1 MEDRHVNWFALEK
14 ACAVTA
20 CPVCTIVGERTAKYI
35 DNMLF
40 EHVSDR
46 GFRATYREAGGF
58 CPTHSANLDSW
69 RDGLAVAILGV
80 DILSSFMPDLKRG
93 KAPKRKAMCPACAE
107 SRRVEGE
114 FLGYIA
120 ERTEEDFKV
129 FFSASGGLCVP
140 HYARL
145 LSLTRRVPRWLSEFQ
160 TAAFDKLLARSSAFI
175 ECSAWGRQSDFS
187 ALPERDKVVWKELA
201 RALRGTAT

>member
-1 MEDRHVNWFALEK
+1 MTERHVNWFALEK
-14 ACAVTA
+14 ACAAHA

-46 GFRATYREAGGF
+46 GFRAVYREAGGF

-80 DILSSFMPDLKRG
+80 DVLSSFMPEFK
-93 KAPKRKAMCPACAE
+93 KRKAPRRKGLCPACAE
-107 SRRVEGE
+107 SGRVERE

-120 ERTEEDFKV
+120 ERDEEDFV
-129 FFSASGGLCVP
+129 SFFTASGGLCVP

-145 LSLTRRVPRWLSEFQ
+145 LSLTRRVPRWLSDFQ
-160 TAAFDKLLARSSAFI
+160 ASAFEVLLARSSAFI

-187 ALPERDKVVWKELA
+187 ALPERDKTVWKELA
-201 RALRGTAT
+201 RALRGNA